1 MNSHHVYIE
10 KKENEKKIHFVY
22 FHLKNLN
29 NAVNISSMYTQA
41 RFEKHKASGALSKL
55 AQPSFMGCFFT

>member
-1 MNSHHVYIE
+1 MNSHHVYTL

-41 RFEKHKASGALSKL
+41 RFENIKL
-55 AQPSFMGCFFT
+55 EGIK